1 MVKVKTD
8 LTGQRFGMLTVVKQA
23 EDYVSPK
30 GVHFPRW
37 ECECSC
43 DEHNRVIV
51 LQNSLK
57 SKNGTRSC
65 GCLSHRVLLT
75 VNGETHN
82 VTEWSRI
89 TGLNAK
95 TISGRIQA
103 GWDEDHIF
111 DDVGTW
117 KPATRFN
124 EHYFDVI
131 DDEHKAYW
139 IGFIWA
145 DGYMAIRN
153 RNNRTS
159 YEFKLSLADHDYQ
172 HIEKFNNDID
182 GSYEIKHYECNGFAG
197 THKAMEARILIT
209 NQYFG
214 KLLVNKYGI
223 IPNRTDCS
231 GLLSSIPGH
240 LMKHFIRGLI
250 DADGSFCHYVA
261 KESNKY
267 GTYNVQK
274 CVVDIGGQPDLLK
287 EIEQHLINNNI
298 VNDFDRKIHKR
309 HEGDEKDG
317 SYRNLKFCGR
327 NQAMTLLHYIYDDA
341 TIYLDRKYAKFLN
354 IVEKLEGLNEVQ
366 AV

>member
-1 MVKVKTD
+1 MVVEK
-8 LTGQRFGMLTVVKQA
+8 R
-23 EDYVSPK
+23 K
-30 GVHFPRW
+30 G
-37 ECECSC
+37 
-43 DEHNRVIV
+43 
-51 LQNSLK
+51 
-57 SKNGTRSC
+57 RS
-65 GCLSHRVLLT
+65 SLLT
-75 VNGETHN
+75 IDGVTKST
-82 VTEWSRI
+82 TEWAKEMSVDVAV
-89 TGLNAK
+89 LN
-95 TISGRIQA
+95 RRLRD
-103 GWDEDHIF
+103 GWTEENLFQKVINS
-111 DDVGTW
+111 
-117 KPATRFN
+117 PRYSFN

-153 RNNRTS
+153 RNNHTS
-159 YEFKLSLADHDYQ
+159 YEFKLALADHDYR
-172 HIEKFNNDID
+172 HIEKFNDDIE
-182 GSYEIKHYECNGFAG
+182 GSYEVKHYGCNGFAG
-197 THKAMEARILIT
+197 KSKAMEARILIT

-214 KLLVNKYGI
+214 KLLVNDYGI

-231 GLLSSIPGH
+231 GLLSHIPSH

-250 DADGSFCHYVA
+250 DADGSFCHYVV
-261 KESNKY
+261 EETNKY
-267 GTYNVQK
+267 GTYIIQK
-274 CVVDIGGQPDLLK
+274 CVVDVGGQPDLLK

-341 TIYLDRKYAKFLN
+341 TIYLDRKYEKFLN